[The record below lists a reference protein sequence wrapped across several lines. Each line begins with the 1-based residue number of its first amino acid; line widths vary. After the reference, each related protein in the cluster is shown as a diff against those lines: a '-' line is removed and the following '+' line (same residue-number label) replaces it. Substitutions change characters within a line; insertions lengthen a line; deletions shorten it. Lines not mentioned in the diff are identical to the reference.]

1 MILFKRILFFSVI
14 VLILTAPLQYYNDSI
29 QELPSYVG
37 LVAGL
42 IAAIIGVV
50 YEKKH
55 PESLY
60 SATFWDVPR
69 HSLRALFF
77 R

>member
-1 MILFKRILFFSVI
+1 MIFVKRALFFSVI
-14 VLILTAPLQYYNDSI
+14 VLILTAPLQYYNDSV

-37 LVAGL
+37 LIAGI
-42 IAAIIGVV
+42 IAVIIGVI
-50 YEKKH
+50 YERKH

-69 HSLRALFF
+69 HSLKALIFK
-77 R
+77 

>member
-1 MILFKRILFFSVI
+1 MIFVKRTLFFLVI
-14 VLILTAPLQYYNDSI
+14 VLVLTAPLQYYNDSI

-37 LVAGL
+37 LIAGL
-42 IAAIIGVV
+42 IAVIIGVI
-50 YEKKH
+50 YERKH

-69 HSLRALFF
+69 HSLKALIFK
-77 R
+77 

>member
-1 MILFKRILFFSVI
+1 MILFKRALFFAVI
-14 VLILTAPLQYYNDSI
+14 VLILTAPFQYYNDAV
-29 QELPSYVG
+29 EEVPVYT
-37 LVAGL
+37 GL
-42 IAAIIGVV
+42 ICGIAAVLIGIF
-50 YEKKH
+50 YERRH

-60 SATFWDVPR
+60 SATFWDIPI

>member
-1 MILFKRILFFSVI
+1 MIFVKRALFFSVI
-14 VLILTAPLQYYNDSI
+14 VLILTAPLQYYNDSV

-37 LVAGL
+37 LIAGL
-42 IAAIIGVV
+42 IAVIIGVI
-50 YEKKH
+50 YERKH

-69 HSLRALFF
+69 HSLKALIFK
-77 R
+77 

>member
-1 MILFKRILFFSVI
+1 MIFVKRALFFSVI
-14 VLILTAPLQYYNDSI
+14 VLILTAPLQYYNDSV

-37 LVAGL
+37 LIAGV
-42 IAAIIGVV
+42 IAVIIGIT
-50 YEKKH
+50 YERKH

-69 HSLRALFF
+69 HSLKALIF

>member
-1 MILFKRILFFSVI
+1 MIFVKRALFFSVI
-14 VLILTAPLQYYNDSI
+14 VLVLTAPLQYYNDSV

-37 LVAGL
+37 LIAGI
-42 IAAIIGVV
+42 IAVIIGVI
-50 YEKKH
+50 YERKH

-69 HSLRALFF
+69 HSLKALIF